1 MPIADR
7 VGLTQQQH
15 AATKVLQTGGKL
27 CNWVYDLANSPA
39 TPDEE
44 RSVMRG
50 LRASPALRGGTGEPR
65 AMEHWS
71 SGCLRK
77 HRLASC
83 ARQSGSSGGLW
94 LHPTHRAPTVSRRTQ
109 ERTPWAKQSCNKT
122 RTHLINASAG
132 SETRPGGALQESS
145 RCDVHIARP
154 DDGSSAT
161 RQTISLFST
170 VADTA

>member
-65 AMEHWS
+65 AMEHGPLGVSVSTDWPPVLGNQVPVGGY
-71 SGCLRK
+71 GCTQRTAHPRSLDAPKKGR
-77 HRLASC
+77 HG
-83 ARQSGSSGGLW
+83 QSN
-94 LHPTHRAPTVSRRTQ
+94 R
-109 ERTPWAKQSCNKT
+109 
-122 RTHLINASAG
+122 
-132 SETRPGGALQESS
+132 
-145 RCDVHIARP
+145 
-154 DDGSSAT
+154 AT
-161 RQTISLFST
+161 RLLELIS
-170 VADTA
+170 